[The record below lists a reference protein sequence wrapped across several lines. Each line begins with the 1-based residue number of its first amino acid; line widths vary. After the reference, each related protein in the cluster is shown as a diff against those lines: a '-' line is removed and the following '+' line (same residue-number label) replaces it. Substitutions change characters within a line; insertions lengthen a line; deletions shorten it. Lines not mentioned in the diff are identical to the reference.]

1 MFRVVVLAACSVL
14 FVSTG
19 FAETPAE
26 KGLKIA
32 QAADAANAGFAAE
45 TSEMKMTLINAHGDK
60 TERRMS
66 SKVLEGTDDGDKS
79 IITFLW
85 PADVKDTRMLTWTHK
100 KENDDQWLYLP
111 SLKRVK
117 RISSRSKS
125 GSFMGSEFAYED
137 LGSQEVEKYTY
148 VYLRDEDLNGRKTQV
163 LQRTPTDKKSGYSK
177 QIVWMDIEYQQATKI
192 DFYDRKG
199 ELLKTFTFSGHT
211 QHGRFWR
218 ADVIEATNHQTRK
231 RSLLNWSKRQLGVSL
246 KADEFSK
253 DSLQD
258 W

>member
-1 MFRVVVLAACSVL
+1 MLAACSVL

-100 KENDDQWLYLP
+100 KENDDQWLTCPRSNGKADQLAVSQAPSWAVSLP
-111 SLKRVK
+111 TRTSAVR
-117 RISSRSKS
+117 
-125 GSFMGSEFAYED
+125 
-137 LGSQEVEKYTY
+137 
-148 VYLRDEDLNGRKTQV
+148 GRKVYVCV
-163 LQRTPTDKKSGYSK
+163 LARRGPEQPQDPGA
-177 QIVWMDIEYQQATKI
+177 ATHA
-192 DFYDRKG
+192 DR
-199 ELLKTFTFSGHT
+199 
-211 QHGRFWR
+211 
-218 ADVIEATNHQTRK
+218 
-231 RSLLNWSKRQLGVSL
+231 
-246 KADEFSK
+246 
-253 DSLQD
+253 
-258 W
+258 